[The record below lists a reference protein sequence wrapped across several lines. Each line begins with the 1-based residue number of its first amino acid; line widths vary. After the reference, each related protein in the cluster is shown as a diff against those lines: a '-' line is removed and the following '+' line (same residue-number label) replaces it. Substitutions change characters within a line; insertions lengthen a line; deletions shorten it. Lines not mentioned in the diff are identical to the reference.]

1 MKWLVKLVGHCKAV
15 APIWDELGQKYS
27 EKGFQFDLLCSG
39 TRSHIQSIFTC
50 CRLNIIKMITDPPLQ
65 VTWSSPSWT
74 QPRMRSKGWTSK
86 DFQLSRC
93 SRKKPTRKLNMSVGK
108 RYYVYLQRGIKLC
121 FQDKKN
127 DRGLHHILTNK
138 DVSPKNN
145 SILIFLNLFRSQ
157 VYFWALRSFIVFRL
171 GHFCQKLQEIL
182 F

>member
-50 CRLNIIKMITDPPLQ
+50 CQLIIIIIITDPPLQ

-86 DFQLSRC
+86 GSQPSRC
-93 SRKKPTRKLNMSVGK
+93 SRKKPTRKLNMLVGK
-108 RYYVYLQRGIKLC
+108 RCFLAAGDFVMLIVSKTRFQQKLPLAKKILGEVTPPY
-121 FQDKKN
+121 FDKK
-127 DRGLHHILTNK
+127 RC
-138 DVSPKNN
+138 
-145 SILIFLNLFRSQ
+145 FSQ
-157 VYFWALRSFIVFRL
+157 R
-171 GHFCQKLQEIL
+171 
-182 F
+182 

>member
-50 CRLNIIKMITDPPLQ
+50 CRLNIIKMTTDPPLQ
-65 VTWSSPSWT
+65 VTWSLPSWT

-121 FQDKKN
+121 FQDKKMIG
-127 DRGLHHILTNK
+127 DSTIFWQTKMFL
-138 DVSPKNN
+138 PK
-145 SILIFLNLFRSQ
+145 IIQFWFFWTFLDLKYTSE
-157 VYFWALRSFIVFRL
+157 LCDL
-171 GHFCQKLQEIL
+171 LLC
-182 F
+182 